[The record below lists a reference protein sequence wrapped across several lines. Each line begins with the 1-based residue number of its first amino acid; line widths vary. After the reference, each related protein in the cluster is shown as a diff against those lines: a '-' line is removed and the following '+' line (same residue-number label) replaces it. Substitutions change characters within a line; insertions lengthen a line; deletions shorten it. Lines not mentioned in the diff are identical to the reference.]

1 MIPHDEERDRDVVKW
16 AGRMAFAFVGAI
28 LPLVVPAA
36 NNQVWLKQSAEVPV
50 ADLGDDWRLVAFVEQ
65 EEKFGERGFIDSET
79 LAMLGLDLCR
89 YVTLRL
95 GDRFVYERSRGRGAL
110 VPEHRPTFEM
120 DLTTPE
126 FLTLKLDFRT
136 RFEWRMIEGDTAY
149 MRYRERVRLR
159 TDWSVTRWKFS
170 PFVSE
175 EFFFSDKS
183 DYDASDVFDRS
194 RAQVGFSFRP
204 VPSMPEFVCHPYF
217 MVQHDFDSSGWEPI
231 NVYGLELACRF

>member
-1 MIPHDEERDRDVVKW
+1 MTGEGSDGAAVKW
-16 AGRMAFAFVGAI
+16 AGRFLLVFAGAG
-28 LPLVVPAA
+28 LPLMGVAA
-36 NNQVWLKQSAEVPV
+36 NNQVWLKQSAEVLV
-50 ADLGDDWRLVAFVEQ
+50 VDLWKGGRLTVFVEQ
-65 EEKFGERGFIDSET
+65 EEKFGDRGFIDSES
-79 LAMLGLDLCR
+79 LAMLELELCR
-89 YVTLRL
+89 FATLRL

-110 VPEHRPTFEM
+110 VPEHRPAPEM

-136 RFEWRMIEGDTAY
+136 RFEWRMIEGETAY

-194 RAQVGFSFRP
+194 RAQVGFSFLP
-204 VPSMPEFVCHPYF
+204 VPSMPELVCRPYF
-217 MVQHDFDSSGWEPI
+217 MVQHDFDPSGWDPI

>member
-1 MIPHDEERDRDVVKW
+1 MKW
-16 AGRMAFAFVGAI
+16 TGRLLFAFIGAN
-28 LPLVVPAA
+28 LPLAGSSA
-36 NNQVWLKQSAEVPV
+36 NNQVWLKQSAEVPIV
-50 ADLGDDWRLVAFVEQ
+50 DLWEGARLAVFAEQ
-65 EEKFGERGFIDSET
+65 QEKFGERGFIDSES
-79 LAMLGLDLCR
+79 LAMLELELCR
-89 YVTLRL
+89 FATLRL

-110 VPEHRPTFEM
+110 VPEHRPTFDV

-126 FLTLKLDFRT
+126 FLTLRLDFRT
-136 RFEWRMIEGDTAY
+136 RFEWRMIEGESAY

-159 TDWSVTRWKFS
+159 TAWSVTQWKIS

-194 RAQVGFSFRP
+194 RAQVGFSFLP
-204 VPSMPEFVCHPYF
+204 VPTLPELVCRPYF

-231 NVYGLELACRF
+231 NVYGLELSCRF

>member
-1 MIPHDEERDRDVVKW
+1 MKW
-16 AGRMAFAFVGAI
+16 TGRLLFAFIGAN
-28 LPLVVPAA
+28 LPLAGSSA
-36 NNQVWLKQSAEVPV
+36 NNQVWLKQSAEVPIV
-50 ADLGDDWRLVAFVEQ
+50 DLWEGARLAVFAEQ
-65 EEKFGERGFIDSET
+65 QEKFGERGFIDSES
-79 LAMLGLDLCR
+79 LAMLELELCR
-89 YVTLRL
+89 FATLRL

-110 VPEHRPTFEM
+110 VPEHRPTFDV

-126 FLTLKLDFRT
+126 FLTLRLDFRT
-136 RFEWRMIEGDTAY
+136 RFEWRMIEGKRAY

-159 TDWSVTRWKFS
+159 TAWSVTQWKIS

-194 RAQVGFSFRP
+194 RAQVGFSFLP
-204 VPSMPEFVCHPYF
+204 VPTLPELVCRPYF

-231 NVYGLELACRF
+231 NVYGLELSYRF

>member
-1 MIPHDEERDRDVVKW
+1 MKW
-16 AGRMAFAFVGAI
+16 TGRLLFAFIGAN
-28 LPLVVPAA
+28 LPLAGSSA
-36 NNQVWLKQSAEVPV
+36 NNQVWLKQSAEAPIV
-50 ADLGDDWRLVAFVEQ
+50 DLWEGARLAVFAEQ
-65 EEKFGERGFIDSET
+65 QEKFGERGFIDSES
-79 LAMLGLDLCR
+79 LAMLELELCR
-89 YVTLRL
+89 FATLRL

-110 VPEHRPTFEM
+110 VPEHRPTFDV

-126 FLTLKLDFRT
+126 FLTLRLDFRT
-136 RFEWRMIEGDTAY
+136 RFEWRMIEGKRAY

-159 TDWSVTRWKFS
+159 TAWSVTQWKIS

-194 RAQVGFSFRP
+194 RAQVGFSFLP
-204 VPSMPEFVCHPYF
+204 VPALPELVCRPYF

-231 NVYGLELACRF
+231 NVYGLELSYRF

>member
-194 RAQVGFSFRP
+194 RAQVGFSFLP
-204 VPSMPEFVCHPYF
+204 VPSMPEFVCRPYF

>member
-1 MIPHDEERDRDVVKW
+1 MKW
-16 AGRMAFAFVGAI
+16 TGRLLFAFIGAN
-28 LPLVVPAA
+28 LPLAGSSA
-36 NNQVWLKQSAEVPV
+36 NNQVWLKQSAEVPIV
-50 ADLGDDWRLVAFVEQ
+50 DLWEGARLAVFAEQ
-65 EEKFGERGFIDSET
+65 QEKFGERGLIDSES
-79 LAMLGLDLCR
+79 LAMLELELCR
-89 YVTLRL
+89 FATLRL

-110 VPEHRPTFEM
+110 VPEHRPTFDV

-126 FLTLKLDFRT
+126 FLTLRLDFRT
-136 RFEWRMIEGDTAY
+136 RFEWRMIEGESAY

-159 TDWSVTRWKFS
+159 TAWSVTQWKIS

-194 RAQVGFSFRP
+194 RAQVGFSFLP
-204 VPSMPEFVCHPYF
+204 VPTLPELVCRPYF

-231 NVYGLELACRF
+231 NVYGLELSYRF

>member
-1 MIPHDEERDRDVVKW
+1 MKW
-16 AGRMAFAFVGAI
+16 TGRLLFAFIGAN
-28 LPLVVPAA
+28 LPLAGSSA
-36 NNQVWLKQSAEVPV
+36 NNQVWLKQSAEVPIV
-50 ADLGDDWRLVAFVEQ
+50 DLWEGARLAVFAEQ
-65 EEKFGERGFIDSET
+65 QGKFGERGFIDSES
-79 LAMLGLDLCR
+79 LAMLELELCR
-89 YVTLRL
+89 FATLRL

-110 VPEHRPTFEM
+110 VPEHRPTFDV

-126 FLTLKLDFRT
+126 FLTLRLDFRT
-136 RFEWRMIEGDTAY
+136 RFEWRMIEGESAY

-159 TDWSVTRWKFS
+159 TAWSVTQWKIS

-194 RAQVGFSFRP
+194 RAQVGFSFLP
-204 VPSMPEFVCHPYF
+204 VPTLPELVCRPYF

-231 NVYGLELACRF
+231 NVYGLELSYRF